1 MEKKALGRGLA
12 TLLPVSETTALGSAQ
27 TIHTIPLTHILPNRF
42 QPRQTFDDQDLKELA
57 DSIKQH
63 GILQPILLRRKGDGR
78 YELIAGERR
87 FRAAKLAKLS
97 ALPAV
102 IRHSK
107 DEESTILALVEN
119 IQRADLNPIE
129 EAKAYRRMRDEFG
142 LTQEAVA
149 DRVGRDRASVANISR
164 ILSLPSDVQDMVASH
179 QLTLGHAKVIL
190 GLKNAASQLSV
201 AQRILRDR
209 LSVRQAER
217 FIKRE
222 GSPEPR
228 RDRDAHK
235 AYPRLSSSG
244 DKPSRRASG
253 MAAWPETRRDL
264 EDRLRTR
271 LGTKVAIRSKK
282 QGGELILR
290 YYAEEE
296 LTRIVDVILK

>member
-12 TLLPVSETTALGSAQ
+12 TLLPVSDATAIGSAQ

-42 QPRQTFDDQDLKELA
+42 QPRQTFDDQDLKGLA

-63 GILQPILLRRKGDGR
+63 GILQPVLLRRKGDGR

-87 FRAAKLAKLS
+87 FRAAKLANLS

-107 DEESTILALVEN
+107 DEESTLFALVEN

-129 EAKAYRRMRDEFG
+129 EAKAYQRLRDEFG

-149 DRVGRDRASVANISR
+149 ERVGRDRASVANISR

-190 GLKNAASQLSV
+190 GLKNAESQLSV
-201 AQRILRDR
+201 ARRILRDR
-209 LSVRQAER
+209 LSVREAEQ
-217 FIKRE
+217 FIKKEDR
-222 GSPEPR
+222 GS
-228 RDRDAHK
+228 HK
-235 AYPRLSSSG
+235 T
-244 DKPSRRASG
+244 KPSRKASVT
-253 MAAWPETRRDL
+253 ADL

-290 YYAEEE
+290 YYADEE
-296 LTRIVDVILK
+296 LTRIVDVILS

>member
-12 TLLPVSETTALGSAQ
+12 TLLPVSDATAIGSAQ

-42 QPRQTFDDQDLKELA
+42 QPRQTFDDQDLKGLA

-63 GILQPILLRRKGDGR
+63 GILQPVLLRRKGDGR

-87 FRAAKLAKLS
+87 FRAAKLANLS

-107 DEESTILALVEN
+107 DEESTLFALVEN

-129 EAKAYRRMRDEFG
+129 EAKAYQRLRDEFG

-149 DRVGRDRASVANISR
+149 ERVGRDRASVANISR

-190 GLKNAASQLSV
+190 GLKNAESQLSV
-201 AQRILRDR
+201 ARRILRDR
-209 LSVRQAER
+209 LSVREAEQ
-217 FIKRE
+217 FIKKEDR
-222 GSPEPR
+222 GS
-228 RDRDAHK
+228 HK
-235 AYPRLSSSG
+235 A
-244 DKPSRRASG
+244 KPSRKASVT
-253 MAAWPETRRDL
+253 ADL

-290 YYAEEE
+290 YYADEE
-296 LTRIVDVILK
+296 LTRIVDVILS

>member
-12 TLLPVSETTALGSAQ
+12 TLLPVSDATAIGSAQ

-42 QPRQTFDDQDLKELA
+42 QPRQTFDDQDLKGLA

-63 GILQPILLRRKGDGR
+63 GILQPVLLRRKGDGR

-87 FRAAKLAKLS
+87 FRAAKLANLS

-107 DEESTILALVEN
+107 DEESTLFALVEN

-129 EAKAYRRMRDEFG
+129 EAKAYQRLRDEFG

-149 DRVGRDRASVANISR
+149 ERVGRDRASVANISR

-190 GLKNAASQLSV
+190 GLKNAESQLSV
-201 AQRILRDR
+201 ARRILRDR
-209 LSVRQAER
+209 LSVRQAEQ
-217 FIKRE
+217 FIKKEDR
-222 GSPEPR
+222 GS
-228 RDRDAHK
+228 HK
-235 AYPRLSSSG
+235 A
-244 DKPSRRASG
+244 KPSRKTSVTA
-253 MAAWPETRRDL
+253 DL

-271 LGTKVAIRSKK
+271 LGTKVEIRSKK

-290 YYAEEE
+290 YYADEE
-296 LTRIVDVILK
+296 LTRIVDVILS

>member
-12 TLLPVSETTALGSAQ
+12 TLLPVSDTTAIGSAQ
-27 TIHTIPLTHILPNRF
+27 TVHTIPLTHILPNRF

-63 GILQPILLRRKGDGR
+63 GILQPVLLRRKGDGR

-87 FRAAKLAKLS
+87 FRAAKLANLS
-97 ALPAV
+97 SLPAV

-119 IQRADLNPIE
+119 IQRSDLNPIE
-129 EAKAYRRMRDEFG
+129 EAKAYRRLRDEFG

-190 GLKNAASQLSV
+190 GLKNAGSQLSV

-209 LSVRQAER
+209 LSVRQAEQ
-217 FIKRE
+217 FIRKRE
-222 GSPEPR
+222 RAPHN
-228 RDRDAHK
+228 A
-235 AYPRLSSSG
+235 
-244 DKPSRRASG
+244 KPSRRASG
-253 MAAWPETRRDL
+253 MAACPESRMDL
-264 EDRLRTR
+264 EARLRTR